1 MRMVKIR
8 RRILVV
14 ILLVIIAVGAG
25 VWLWQ
30 LHKNKKSGT
39 ELVLYGNVDIRQV
52 QLAFNGNE
60 RIATILVKEGDKVKK
75 GRLLATLEA
84 QRLEAVVRSK
94 EAQVAMQQQV
104 VDRLVAGSRPEE
116 IRKDQADVEA
126 AAAEAHVAELNEQ
139 RIRNLL
145 QKDEVSQQQADDAKA
160 NLNAA
165 QARLKSAKEVLK
177 LAIAGPRKED
187 IAAAK
192 ATLNAYKADLTLAHR
207 ELADA
212 NLYAPAD
219 GIIENRLLEPGDM
232 ASPQQPV
239 LTLALTELL
248 WVRAYISETDLG
260 KIRLG
265 MTAEV
270 RTDSYPGK
278 CYQAWV
284 GFISPTAEFTPKSV
298 ETAEVRTKLVYQVR
312 VFVQNPHEELRLGM
326 PAVVTIPLNQSH
338 STDAEAK
345 TKTNKGS

>member
-1 MRMVKIR
+1 MAKIR

-14 ILLVIIAVGAG
+14 ILLVIIAVGVG
-25 VWLWQ
+25 IWLWQ
-30 LHKNKKSGT
+30 LHQNEKSGT

-75 GRLLATLEA
+75 GQLLATLET
-84 QRLEAVVRSK
+84 QRHEAVVRSK

-116 IRKDQADVEA
+116 IRKDWAEVEA
-126 AAAEAHVAELNEQ
+126 AAAEAHVVKLNER

-145 QKDEVSQQQADDAKA
+145 QKDVVSQQQADDAKA
-160 NLNAA
+160 NLDAA
-165 QARLKSAKEVLK
+165 QAQLKSAKEVLK
-177 LAIAGPRKED
+177 LAIAGSRKED

-192 ATLNAYKADLTLAHR
+192 ATLKAYEADLALAHR

-212 NLYAPAD
+212 NLYAPAA
-219 GIIENRLLEPGDM
+219 GIMENRLLEPGDM

-239 LTLALTELL
+239 LTLALTEPL
-248 WVRAYISETDLG
+248 WVRAYVSETDLG

-278 CYQAWV
+278 RYQAWV

-326 PAVVTIPLNQSH
+326 PVVVTIPLNQSH
-338 STDAEAK
+338 SMDAE
-345 TKTNKGS
+345 TEIKTNKGS

>member
-8 RRILVV
+8 RRILIV
-14 ILLVIIAVGAG
+14 ILPVIIAVGVG

-60 RIATILVKEGDKVKK
+60 RIATILVKEGDKVKR
-75 GRLLATLEA
+75 GRLLATLET

-160 NLNAA
+160 SLNAA

-192 ATLNAYKADLTLAHR
+192 ATLNAYKADLTLALR

-239 LTLALTELL
+239 LTLALTEPL

-278 CYQAWV
+278 RYQAWV

-312 VFVQNPHEELRLGM
+312 VFVQTPHEELRLGM

-338 STDAEAK
+338 STDAEAE
-345 TKTNKGS
+345 TKTNEGS

>member
-1 MRMVKIR
+1 MAKIR

-14 ILLVIIAVGAG
+14 ILLVIIAVGVG

-30 LHKNKKSGT
+30 LHQNEKSGA

-75 GRLLATLEA
+75 GQLLATLET

-116 IRKDQADVEA
+116 IRKDRADVEA
-126 AAAEAHVAELNEQ
+126 AAAEAHVAKLNER

-160 NLNAA
+160 TLDAA

-177 LAIAGPRKED
+177 LAIAGSRQED

-192 ATLNAYKADLTLAHR
+192 ATLKAYEADLALANR

-239 LTLALTELL
+239 LTLALTEPL
-248 WVRAYISETDLG
+248 WVRAYVSETDLG

-265 MTAEV
+265 MGAEV
-270 RTDSYPGK
+270 RTDSYSGK
-278 CYQAWV
+278 RYKAWV

-338 STDAEAK
+338 SMDAEAE